1 MLASPSRHDWVA
13 AGVPGLLSVV
23 IPAHNEADNLPVVVP
38 RLVRALE
45 DAGIDHEI
53 LVVNDNST
61 DNTRDVLVELA
72 GRHPSVRFID
82 NPPPNGFGLAVR
94 AGLAQF
100 RGDAVAIVMADGSDD
115 PADLV
120 KYHAK
125 LQEGYDCVFGS
136 RFIAGSRLIDYP
148 THKLVIN
155 RLANLFIS
163 FLFQL
168 RYNDV
173 TNAFKCYRRTVIA
186 GLEPMLAHHFNLTV
200 ELPLKAIIRGYSS
213 PSSRSHGPTEPRASP
228 ISRFA
233 KWEAVISS
241 SCSIASSSGCCRAA
255 IIDKSC
261 GRNPRWNARSGRATP
276 ARPSASLISINVT
289 YSQLDDSALD
299 KPPGSL
305 LKNESVGGGKEQD
318 TWITAYFL
326 RPPWLNCGT
335 NGVIACLPT

>member
-1 MLASPSRHDWVA
+1 MLASPSRHDRVA

-82 NPPPNGFGLAVR
+82 NPPPNGFGLAIR

-200 ELPLKAIIRGYSS
+200 ELPLKAIIRGYSF
-213 PSSRSHGPTEPRASP
+213 AIVP
-228 ISRFA
+228 ISWTNRT
-233 KWEAVISS
+233 
-241 SCSIASSSGCCRAA
+241 SGVSNLKIREMGSRYLFIVLYCFIERLLSRG
-255 IIDKSC
+255 DYRQKPRPEPSLERPERT
-261 GRNPRWNARSGRATP
+261 RNTP
-276 ARPSASLISINVT
+276 
-289 YSQLDDSALD
+289 
-299 KPPGSL
+299 
-305 LKNESVGGGKEQD
+305 
-318 TWITAYFL
+318 
-326 RPPWLNCGT
+326 
-335 NGVIACLPT
+335 